1 MSKLSTADE
10 RPRLLLV
17 DDEPAN
23 LHVLRE
29 ILQAEYRLQ
38 FARNGRRALDLVAA
52 ERPDLI
58 LLDVMMP
65 GLTGFEVCEALQA
78 EPLTASI
85 PVIFVTALGDAVDE
99 TRGFDAGGV
108 DYLTKPVSPPV
119 VRARVRNH
127 LRLVR
132 VEELVETR
140 LRIVQ
145 CLGVAAEYKDDET
158 GEHVL
163 RMSHYS
169 RVLARAAGLGE
180 RHAEDILNASPM
192 HDVGKIGIPDAI
204 LRKPGKLD
212 AEEWKV
218 MAGHVEIGAR
228 IIGEHQTGLLAMA
241 RRIALCH
248 HEKWDGSGYP
258 QGLSGK
264 DIPIEARIVAVADV
278 FDALTSE
285 RPYKHAWPVEEAVEL
300 LQRERGRHF
309 DPELIDLFIER
320 LPEILEIRGRWT
332 N

>member
-1 MSKLSTADE
+1 MTASAPDL

-17 DDEPAN
+17 DDEPTN

-29 ILQAEYRLQ
+29 ILQHDYQLR
-38 FARNGRRALDLVAA
+38 FARDGRRALDLVAA

-58 LLDVMMP
+58 VLDVMMP
-65 GLTGFEVCEALQA
+65 GLTGFEVCRTLQA
-78 EPLTASI
+78 SPETRSI
-85 PVIFVTALGDAVDE
+85 PVIFVTALGDSVDE
-99 TRGFDAGGV
+99 TRGFDVGGV
-108 DYLTKPVSPPV
+108 DYITKPVSPAV

-132 VEELVETR
+132 VEELRETR

-158 GEHVL
+158 GQHVI
-163 RMSHYS
+163 RMSHYA
-169 RVLARAAGLGE
+169 RVLALAAGLGE
-180 RHAEDILNASPM
+180 GVADDILNAAPM

-204 LRKPGKLD
+204 LRKPGRLD

-218 MAGHVEIGAR
+218 MASHVEIGAR
-228 IIGEHQTGLLAMA
+228 IIGEHPSGLLAMA

-258 QGLSGK
+258 RGLAGE
-264 DIPIEARIVAVADV
+264 DIPIEARIVAIADV

-285 RPYKHAWPVEEAVEL
+285 RPYKHAWPVEEAVTL
-300 LQRERGRHF
+300 LQSESGQHF
-309 DPELIDLFIER
+309 DPRLVALFIER
-320 LPEILEIRGRWT
+320 LPDILEIRARWT
-332 N
+332 D